1 VRETHKAITRA
12 HHEFLR
18 ASLPRVGMARRIL
31 VGAVVSLLGCQGDR
45 LVPAYSVTDELTV
58 ECSEGDFTL
67 DAATPEVMLV
77 LDRSGSMS
85 SAFGSGSRWSTLVS
99 ALEVALPPVNEQM
112 ALGLT
117 LYPSPGGGGQEC
129 TVPES
134 PEFWPATG
142 QVGALLASVRSS
154 TLVGGTPIALAL
166 DVAAAALTSTR
177 PRAMVLATDGLP
189 NCNAT
194 PSTASCSCPSGG
206 CTSAVRCIDDARTLD
221 ALNRHA
227 EAGIPTWI
235 IGIGGDVTGTTLL
248 DAMAVAG
255 GRPAS
260 GAHRSLSASSPVELQ
275 AAFVQL
281 RDELSSCVFTSP
293 SVPDANGSLVVML
306 DGVIV
311 PNDASGIDGWV
322 WSSQAR
328 GELTLRGSWC
338 AKAIAA
344 RSPVVRISVT
354 CGVDQVD
361 EESISTLGS

>member
-1 VRETHKAITRA
+1 MT
-12 HHEFLR
+12 
-18 ASLPRVGMARRIL
+18 RRIL
-31 VGAVVSLLGCQGDR
+31 SGALVTLLAGCHVDK
-45 LVPAYSVTDELTV
+45 LVPAYAFTDELVV

-67 DAATPEVMLV
+67 DPATPEVMLV

-85 SAFGSGSRWSTLVS
+85 SAFGTGSRWSTLVS
-99 ALEVALPPVNEQM
+99 ALESALPPVNEQM

-117 LYPSPGGGGQEC
+117 LYPAPSTGGQEC
-129 TVPES
+129 TVPAS

-142 QVGALLASVRSS
+142 QVSALLASVRSS
-154 TLVGGTPIALAL
+154 TLVGGTPTALAL
-166 DVAAAALTSTR
+166 DVAASALTSTK

-194 PSTASCSCPSGG
+194 LSTASCSCPSGG

-248 DAMAVAG
+248 DAMALAG
-255 GRPAS
+255 GRPSS
-260 GAHRSLSASSPVELQ
+260 GARRSLSALSPTELQ
-275 AAFVQL
+275 AAFVQI
-281 RDELSSCVFTSP
+281 REELSACVFTAP
-293 SVPDANGSLVVML
+293 SVPDANGGLVVML

-311 PNDASGIDGWV
+311 PGDASGTDGWV

-344 RSPVVRISVT
+344 QSPVVRISVT
-354 CGVDQVD
+354 CGVDEVNDGGTTAVITAALQ
-361 EESISTLGS
+361 E